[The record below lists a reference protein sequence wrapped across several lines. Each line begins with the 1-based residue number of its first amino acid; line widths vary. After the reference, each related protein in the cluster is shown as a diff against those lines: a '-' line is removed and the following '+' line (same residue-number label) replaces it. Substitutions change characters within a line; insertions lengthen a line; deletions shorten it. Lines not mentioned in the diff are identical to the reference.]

1 MAAKVGYVAVDQG
14 ARLTLETLASR
25 VEGVWLS
32 TASDGSHDWAQTLQ
46 ARGVELLLC
55 GTSDSTQGRSLEAGA
70 CAAATALGIPLV
82 IVEDFPGNFVAAPD
96 ARPRLLCVESE
107 FAARLAAGK
116 MAGMAIHVG
125 PAIRYDRLRRTLK
138 ALRRSTEEAESAVL
152 WIGQPETADS
162 LETLR
167 HLRPALAE
175 RSVRVWL
182 RAHPRDA
189 GYRHGSYAGLDL
201 EDVTSLPL
209 EECLARRPRLVIT
222 QFSSVAIEAG
232 FWGIPSLNVLF
243 PDAGGRT
250 LAAKKG
256 YGVPPWCDEGA
267 AFLLV
272 DAEETGKVL
281 DRALGSVEAR
291 NSVIQAFD
299 RYFKVGE
306 EGAPALINLLYNQG
320 LL

>member
-1 MAAKVGYVAVDQG
+1 VRNVGYVAVDHG
-14 ARLTLETLASR
+14 ARLTLEALASR
-25 VEGVWLS
+25 LGGLWPNIPC
-32 TASDGSHDWAQTLQ
+32 DGRDDWAEVLQ
-46 ARGVELLLC
+46 ARGLELLLS
-55 GTSDSTQGRSLEAGA
+55 GTSDSQQGRSLEAGA
-70 CAAATALGIPLV
+70 CAAANALGIPV
-82 IVEDFPGNFVAAPD
+82 VMVEDFPGNFVAAPD
-96 ARPRLLCVESE
+96 TRPRLLCVESE
-107 FAARLAAGK
+107 FAARLAADK

-125 PAIRYDRLRRTLK
+125 PAIRYDQLRRTYK
-138 ALRRSTEEAESAVL
+138 ALRRSTQEADSAVL

-167 HLRPALAE
+167 RLRPALAE

-189 GYRHGSYAGLDL
+189 GYRHGSYAGLDV

-209 EECLARRPRLVIT
+209 EECFARRPRLVIT

-232 FWGIPSLNVLF
+232 FWGIPSLNMLF
-243 PDAGGRT
+243 GDAGAKT

-256 YGVPPWCDEGA
+256 YSVPPWCQEGA

-272 DAEETGKVL
+272 EPREIGNVL
-281 DRALGSVEAR
+281 DRALGSTEAR
-291 NSVIQAFD
+291 NSVMQAFD
-299 RYFKVGE
+299 RYFRVCE

>member
-1 MAAKVGYVAVDQG
+1 M
-14 ARLTLETLASR
+14 RER
-25 VEGVWLS
+25 
-32 TASDGSHDWAQTLQ
+32 
-46 ARGVELLLC
+46 RIELLVC
-55 GTSDSTQGRSLEAGA
+55 GTSDSAPGREAEVRA
-70 CAAATALGIPLV
+70 QRAAAALRIPAVV
-82 IVEDFPGNFVAAPD
+82 IEDFPGNFAAITE
-96 ARPRLLCVESE
+96 ALPRLLCVDSE
-107 FAARLAAGK
+107 FAAALARRQAPGVPV
-116 MAGMAIHVG
+116 HVG
-125 PAIRYDRLRRTLK
+125 PAIRYDELRKILDKLRRGDG
-138 ALRRSTEEAESAVL
+138 SAERAVL

-162 LETLR
+162 SETLR
-167 HLRPALAE
+167 RLLPVLAE

-189 GYRHGSYAGLDL
+189 GYGDGVYAGLDV

-209 EECLARRPRLVIT
+209 EHCLARGPRLVVT

-243 PDAGGRT
+243 SHAGGRT

-256 YGVPPWCDEGA
+256 YSVPPWCDGGA

-272 DAEETGKVL
+272 DTKEIGKVL
-281 DRALGSVEAR
+281 DRALGSVDAR
-291 NSVIQAFD
+291 NSVMQAFD
-299 RYFKVGE
+299 RYFKVRE

>member
-1 MAAKVGYVAVDQG
+1 
-14 ARLTLETLASR
+14 

-32 TASDGSHDWAQTLQ
+32 TTPDRSDDWTKMLQ
-46 ARGVELLLC
+46 ARGVELLLR

-70 CAAATALGIPLV
+70 CAAANALGIPVV
-82 IVEDFPGNFVAAPD
+82 IVEDFPGNFVAAPNT
-96 ARPRLLCVESE
+96 RPRLLCVESE

-116 MAGMAIHVG
+116 MAGIAIHVG
-125 PAIRYDRLRRTLK
+125 PAIRYDGLRRTYK

-167 HLRPALAE
+167 RLRPALAE

-189 GYRHGSYAGLDL
+189 GYDCGAYAGLGT
-201 EDVTSLPL
+201 EDVTSLSL
-209 EECLARRPRLVIT
+209 EQCFARRPRLVVT

-250 LAAKKG
+250 LSAKKG

-272 DAEETGKVL
+272 HTQEMGKVL

-299 RYFKVGE
+299 RYFKVDE